1 MKKLSFVVAAYN
13 VEKYIADCLRS
24 ILALNINFDFEI
36 LVINDGSTDKTIF
49 EIESVVSD
57 SIRVFNIKNSGV
69 SFVRNLGIKK
79 SLGEYIFFVDGDDLI
94 NKKDFEILLR
104 ELNSD
109 FDVIIG
115 GFNTLD
121 SKGLYNKNNESDIIF
136 SGSGVN
142 VLNRYFFNQI
152 SPSIWKCFFKLET
165 LKNNNC
171 YFLDNIAIAEDGEWF
186 VRVLFNSNYV
196 YFNNNLK
203 IYNYRLR
210 EGSVMLS
217 DYTYRKFNDTLIVVK
232 SLINIIIFNKLGSK
246 DRRVFDL
253 YACSLLY
260 NNIVMYKGEVDQKDI
275 SRIKF
280 LVNKLNFVNIK
291 SFIFLLLMRINTRIA
306 IILLKNFS

>member
-1 MKKLSFVVAAYN
+1 MVAAYN

-24 ILALNINFDFEI
+24 ILALDVNFDFEI

-57 SIRVFNIKNSGV
+57 SIRIFNIKNSGV
-69 SFVRNLGIKK
+69 SFVRNLGIRK

-94 NKKDFEILLR
+94 NKKDFEVISR

-109 FDVIIG
+109 YDVIIG

-136 SGSGVN
+136 SGSGVY
-142 VLNRYFFNQI
+142 VLNNYFFNQI
-152 SPSIWKCFFKLET
+152 SPSIWKCFFRVEN

-171 YFLDNIAIAEDGEWF
+171 YFLDNITIAEDGEWF
-186 VRVLFNSNYV
+186 VRVLFSSNYI

-203 IYNYRLR
+203 VYNYRLR

-217 DYTYRKFNDTLIVVK
+217 DYTYKKFNDTLIVVK
-232 SLINIIIFNKLGSK
+232 SLINIIIFNELGSK
-246 DRRVFDL
+246 ERRVFDL

-260 NNIVMYKGEVDQKDI
+260 NNIIMYKGKIDQKDI
-275 SRIKF
+275 SRIEF

-291 SFIFLLLMRINTRIA
+291 GFIFLLLMRINTRIA
-306 IILLKNFS
+306 IMLFKNFS